1 MTGVPGGEATQFKPG
16 QSGNPGGRP
25 KRKRITE
32 ALEKVLT
39 PEQCLAVAQ
48 ALLKQA
54 KKGSISHV
62 QEAAN
67 RLEGKVEA
75 ADESAGGVT
84 FNVIISA
91 PRPHRPSARYQF
103 SNEAS
108 SQQYSACE
116 SARNP
121 SQFPGPYKI
130 EPT

>member
-1 MTGVPGGEATQFKPG
+1 MPTQNSGENSEKRRGRPENLTPWRPG

-25 KRKRITE
+25 KRKPITE
-32 ALEKVLT
+32 ALEKVFT

-67 RLEGKVEA
+67 RLEGRVEA
-75 ADESAGGVT
+75 SDESAGGVT

-91 PRPHRPSARYQF
+91 PTPHRPAIGDGSGHDEHCR
-103 SNEAS
+103 
-108 SQQYSACE
+108 
-116 SARNP
+116 R
-121 SQFPGPYKI
+121 
-130 EPT
+130 

>member
-1 MTGVPGGEATQFKPG
+1 MPTQNSGENSEKRRGRPENLTPWRPG

-25 KRKRITE
+25 KRKPITE
-32 ALEKVLT
+32 ALEKVFT

-67 RLEGKVEA
+67 RLEGKVESS
-75 ADESAGGVT
+75 DELAGGVT

-91 PRPHRPSARYQF
+91 PRPHRPAIGDGSRHDEQD
-103 SNEAS
+103 
-108 SQQYSACE
+108 
-116 SARNP
+116 R
-121 SQFPGPYKI
+121 G
-130 EPT
+130 

>member
-1 MTGVPGGEATQFKPG
+1 MFRQTLQKRQKRRSKVHGGYTERHCMMPQNRRMTGVPGGEATQFKPG

-67 RLEGKVEA
+67 RLEGRVE
-75 ADESAGGVT
+75 
-84 FNVIISA
+84 
-91 PRPHRPSARYQF
+91 
-103 SNEAS
+103 
-108 SQQYSACE
+108 
-116 SARNP
+116 
-121 SQFPGPYKI
+121 
-130 EPT
+130 